1 MDLWI
6 ALLNGLSYG
15 LLLFM
20 LSAGLTLILSLMGVL
35 NFAHAG
41 FYMLGAYLGYGL
53 ASQWGF
59 FAALLGVPLLV
70 GLLGAAVEQL
80 VLRRVRAQGHVAEL
94 MVTVGVA
101 YVLIEAVQ
109 LGWGRA
115 PLPFEPPVF
124 LQGPAFA
131 WAQLPAQGVQWLS
144 AEQAQAACAGVIA
157 QGGSC
162 HPFPATRAFII
173 LCAVISLAAVG
184 ACLAWTR
191 WGLILQGALT
201 HAPMMQALG
210 HNVPRVFTLTFA
222 AGSALAGLAGL
233 LAGMSLVTEPGM
245 AASVGSLLFVVIIL
259 GGLGSLAG
267 AWWVSLA
274 LGILHTLPIGINA
287 PVVSWLGI
295 TNADTLAALPA
306 DLTALTVSQVA
317 PLLPFILL
325 IVVLALR
332 PRGLMGRRDT

>member
-1 MDLWI
+1 MELWI
-6 ALLNGLSYG
+6 ALLNSLSYG

-41 FYMLGAYLGYGL
+41 FYMLGAYLGY
-53 ASQWGF
+53 AISAHWGF
-59 FAALLGVPLLV
+59 AAALVGVPLLV
-70 GLLGAAVEQL
+70 GLTGAAVERV
-80 VLRRVRAQGHVAEL
+80 VLRRVRSQGHVAEL
-94 MVTVGVA
+94 LVTVGVA

-109 LGWGRA
+109 LGWGRS
-115 PLPFEPPVF
+115 PLPFDPPHF

-131 WAQLPAQGVQWLS
+131 WAQVPGQGLQWLS
-144 AEQAQAACAGVIA
+144 ASQIGSSCAAVVAE
-157 QGGSC
+157 GGSC
-162 HPFPATRAFII
+162 YPFPATRAFII
-173 LCAVISLAAVG
+173 VCALVSLG
-184 ACLAWTR
+184 AMGAWLTWSR

-210 HNVPRVFTLTFA
+210 HPVPLVFTLTFA

-267 AWWVSLA
+267 AWWASLA
-274 LGILHTLPIGINA
+274 LGALLTLPVGMNVPIVA
-287 PVVSWLGI
+287 SLGI
-295 TNADTLAALPA
+295 TDARVLAALPA
-306 DLTALTVSQVA
+306 DLVALTVSQVA
-317 PLLPFILL
+317 PLLPFMLL
-325 IVVLALR
+325 IGVLVWR
-332 PRGLMGRRDT
+332 PRGLMGRRES

>member
-1 MDLWI
+1 MELWI
-6 ALLNGLSYG
+6 ALLNSLSYG

-53 ASQWGF
+53 TRQWGF
-59 FAALLGVPLLV
+59 AVALVGVPLLV
-70 GLLGAAVEQL
+70 GVVGAAVERW
-80 VLRRVRAQGHVAEL
+80 VLRRVRPQGHVAEL
-94 MVTVGVA
+94 LVTVGVA

-115 PLPFEPPVF
+115 PLPFEPPPF

-131 WAQLPAQGVQWLS
+131 WAQIPGQGVQWLS
-144 AEQAQAACAGVIA
+144 AQQATASCASVVA
-157 QGGSC
+157 QGGRC
-162 HPFPATRAFII
+162 DPFPATRAFII
-173 LCAVISLAAVG
+173 LCALISLGAVA
-184 ACLAWTR
+184 ACLRWSR
-191 WGLILQGALT
+191 WGLILQGSLT
-201 HAPMMQALG
+201 HPHMMQALG

-233 LAGMSLVTEPGM
+233 LSGMSLVTEPGM
-245 AASVGSLLFVVIIL
+245 AASVGSLLFVVIIV

-267 AWWVSLA
+267 AWWASLA
-274 LGILHTLPIGINA
+274 LGALHTLPIGINA
-287 PVVSWLGI
+287 PVLSVLGI
-295 TNADTLAALPA
+295 TEPRVLAALPP
-306 DLTALTVSQVA
+306 DWTSLTVSQVA

-325 IVVLALR
+325 IVVLAWR